1 MGTMVVTD
9 VVEAMLEVAKAR
21 AAELGI
27 TNVEFQVMDAEWID
41 LPTADVDGVLCRWG
55 YMLLADPGAALRET
69 RRVLKPG
76 GTVALAA
83 WTGPED
89 NPWSSVPNQELV
101 RMGAAEPPDPS
112 APGQFFWRDPAV
124 IEEALEEAG
133 FVLAEIDQV
142 AFTFRFPSLD
152 DWWDAQL
159 ELSPGL
165 REGVTNLTPAQ
176 RDDLRDAIDERLAEH
191 VADDGTVAL
200 PARDERGRRLGV
212 SINTVHGKPAAP
224 VIGALL
230 LSALAYALAQTL
242 VAPAIPALTREF
254 GTESSTTSWVL
265 TGFLLSASVCT
276 PLAGKLGDCSARRA
290 C

>member
-1 MGTMVVTD
+1 MSNADELRAQITDRWERSAAGWGSQRAVFQAAAEPVSQWLVERVDPQPGLKMLELAAGPADTGLRAAELLHPMGTMVITD

-200 PARDERGRRLGV
+200 PARTNV
-212 SINTVHGKPAAP
+212 AA
-224 VIGALL
+224 A
-230 LSALAYALAQTL
+230 SA
-242 VAPAIPALTREF
+242 
-254 GTESSTTSWVL
+254 
-265 TGFLLSASVCT
+265 
-276 PLAGKLGDCSARRA
+276 
-290 C
+290 

>member
-1 MGTMVVTD
+1 MSDADELRAQITDRWERAAAGWGAQRAVFQAAAEPVSQWLVERVDPQPGLKMLELAAGPADTGLRAAELLHPMGTMVITD
-9 VVEAMLEVAKAR
+9 VSEAMLEVAKAR

-27 TNVEFQVMDAEWID
+27 TNVEFKVMDAEWID

-89 NPWSSVPNQELV
+89 NPWSAVPNQELV
-101 RMGAAEPPDPS
+101 RMGAVEPPDPTG
-112 APGQFFWRDPAV
+112 PGQFFWRDAAV
-124 IEEALEEAG
+124 IAEALEEAG

-142 AFTFRFPSLD
+142 DLTFRFPSLD

-165 REGVTNLTPAQ
+165 REGVTQITPAQ
-176 RDDLRDAIDERLAEH
+176 RDDLRDAIDERLAAF

-200 PARDERGRRLGV
+200 PARTHV
-212 SINTVHGKPAAP
+212 AA
-224 VIGALL
+224 A
-230 LSALAYALAQTL
+230 SA
-242 VAPAIPALTREF
+242 
-254 GTESSTTSWVL
+254 
-265 TGFLLSASVCT
+265 
-276 PLAGKLGDCSARRA
+276 
-290 C
+290 

>member
-1 MGTMVVTD
+1 
-9 VVEAMLEVAKAR
+9 
-21 AAELGI
+21 
-27 TNVEFQVMDAEWID
+27 MDAEWID

-101 RMGAAEPPDPS
+101 RMGAVEPPDPA
-112 APGQFFWRDPAV
+112 APGQFFWRDAAV
-124 IEEALEEAG
+124 IAEALEEAG

-142 AFTFRFPSLD
+142 DFTFRYPSLD

-165 REGVTNLTPAQ
+165 REGVTKITPAQ
-176 RDDLRDAIDERLAEH
+176 RDDLRDAVDARLAEH
-191 VADDGTVAL
+191 VAEDGTVAL
-200 PARDERGRRLGV
+200 PARTHV
-212 SINTVHGKPAAP
+212 AA
-224 VIGALL
+224 A
-230 LSALAYALAQTL
+230 SA
-242 VAPAIPALTREF
+242 
-254 GTESSTTSWVL
+254 
-265 TGFLLSASVCT
+265 
-276 PLAGKLGDCSARRA
+276 
-290 C
+290 

>member
-1 MGTMVVTD
+1 MGTLIITD
-9 VVEAMLEVAKAR
+9 VAEAMLEVARAR

-112 APGQFFWRDPAV
+112 APGQFSWRDPAV
-124 IEEALEEAG
+124 IAEALEEAG

-142 AFTFRFPSLD
+142 DFTFRYPSLD

-165 REGVTNLTPAQ
+165 REGGHEPHA
-176 RDDLRDAIDERLAEH
+176 RAARR
-191 VADDGTVAL
+191 
-200 PARDERGRRLGV
+200 PARRDRRAPGR
-212 SINTVHGKPAAP
+212 
-224 VIGALL
+224 
-230 LSALAYALAQTL
+230 
-242 VAPAIPALTREF
+242 
-254 GTESSTTSWVL
+254 
-265 TGFLLSASVCT
+265 
-276 PLAGKLGDCSARRA
+276 ARRRRRHGSRSPRA
-290 C
+290 RTWPPPRR